1 MMNLFNHPYVSLLS
15 QAFVGFLLVFF
26 LICLYRWYF
35 RGLPLKKLLLIGLAL
50 LVAEGLNQT
59 IQVTT
64 GNHIY
69 YVFR

>member
-1 MMNLFNHPYVSLLS
+1 MMNLLNHPYVSPLS

-26 LICLYRWYF
+26 LICLYRWHF

-59 IQVTT
+59 IQVIT
-64 GNHIY
+64 GNYIY